1 MSVEVDEEGGAIGRR
16 GEVSGVVVHV
26 LISLAHEHSGEG
38 GVARALALAGEGR
51 SFTTLGDVG
60 VWSSLEE
67 TVALFNAV
75 ALVIG
80 DPAIGLHVG
89 EQLLETQDGSGFVD
103 RLHGL
108 DGPEDACKHIQPI
121 IRHYDA
127 ACEAVA
133 LEVASDH
140 ALVRVRPVTTERRHA
155 HLCEM
160 TRGLLSRLPV
170 LFGGSPA
177 LVTEAECAARGGRNC
192 LYALTWEEPAP
203 GGSPSSPPERDD
215 QTDLAWDGD
224 LEPDSEREDA
234 EDDAEAEYDD
244 GVEGP
249 DQGMEGPDQPVVGTT
264 DWFTG
269 LLADLSSAETDRVL
283 SRIATEAGE
292 LIRSDRFLLVLR
304 ARPEEPF
311 QLSYRNLAQREAQ
324 ILARELWDEDPGQD
338 DGSFRIVDIA
348 TPNCWYGRLI
358 ELLGP
363 SGNGKPVGRNGT
375 LEVFARR
382 CAAALDLLTV
392 VTDVRPEPE
401 GVETELTWYDPWTG
415 LPNRRLFRERVE
427 GELARSRRAGDA
439 ACLFLIDLDGV
450 TSLEE
455 DEGGAAGVDLIRQAA
470 ERLVDSV
477 RRQDTVARVGHNEL
491 AVLLPGLSEQL
502 AIDQLALRSMDAISK
517 PFVILG
523 KEVVTRASIGIA
535 VAPANGDDVDTMIR
549 QAENAKDRAKRIGP
563 NRFATYPHHELPVSS

>member
-26 LISLAHEHSGEG
+26 LISLAHEHGGEG

-108 DGPEDACKHIQPI
+108 DGPEDAFKHIQPI
-121 IRHYDA
+121 VRHYDA

-140 ALVRVRPVTTERRHA
+140 ALVRIRPVSTERRHA

-160 TRGLLSRLPV
+160 SRGLLSRLPA
-170 LFGGSPA
+170 LFGGPPA

-192 LYALTWEEPAP
+192 LYALTWEEHAP
-203 GGSPSSPPERDD
+203 GRSPSPPERDD
-215 QTDLAWDGD
+215 QIDLEWDGYP
-224 LEPDSEREDA
+224 EPDPGTQHDG
-234 EDDAEAEYDD
+234 EAEHD
-244 GVEGP
+244 EGTESP
-249 DQGMEGPDQPVVGTT
+249 DRPVAGTT

-269 LLADLSSAETDRVL
+269 LLADLSSAEADRVL
-283 SRIATEAGE
+283 SRIATQAGE

-311 QLSYRNLAQREAQ
+311 QLYYRNLAQREAQ
-324 ILARELWDEDPGQD
+324 ILARELWDEAPGQD
-338 DGSFRIVDIA
+338 DGSFRLVDIA

-363 SGNGKPVGRNGT
+363 SGNGKRADRNGA
-375 LEVFARR
+375 LEVFAQR

-392 VTDVRPEPE
+392 VTRVQPEPE
-401 GVETELTWYDPWTG
+401 RVETELTWYDPWTG
-415 LPNRRLFRERVE
+415 LPNRRLFEERVE

-439 ACLFLIDLDGV
+439 ACLFLIDVDGV

-455 DEGGAAGVDLIRQAA
+455 DEGSAAGVDLMRQAA

-477 RRQDTVARVGHNEL
+477 RRQDTVARVGHSEL

-502 AIDQLALRSMDAISK
+502 AIDQLAQRSMDAISK
-517 PFVILG
+517 SFVILG

-535 VAPANGDDVDTMIR
+535 VAPANGDGVDTMIR